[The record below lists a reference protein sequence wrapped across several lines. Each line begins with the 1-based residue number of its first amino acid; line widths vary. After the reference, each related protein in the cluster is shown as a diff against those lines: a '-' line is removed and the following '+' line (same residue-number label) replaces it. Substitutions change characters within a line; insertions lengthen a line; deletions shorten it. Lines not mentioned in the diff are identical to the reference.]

1 MRKNKI
7 MIFTL
12 LISILMT
19 MIPSA
24 VSFAAEG
31 EPAITV
37 IGSTIKNDKEYFEL
51 SLKINSGAVGFSAAG
66 IVLQYKSDVINPVS
80 WDSEGTLVTMTDTSN
95 WQNIASIP
103 AISPK
108 ELSGKTALAYQG
120 SDNTGY
126 LYLSSESALPLAE
139 LTESMQRT
147 ITIRFRYTGEDD
159 TAKAA
164 SKQSVID
171 GFESGSIVSLAPD
184 EVAANSPAGQS
195 VVYSTGIQDKD
206 YYYTLDAENTAGLK
220 IGELL
225 SEAPQLVLEQDAES
239 ANTGGGGD
247 VSKFAALVF
256 FDWDESTLLGSMVVD
271 SAMSVEEI
279 KETINTFTQTLMPP
293 EIDMTGWN
301 DETAKA
307 TTVYNPSYPLTS
319 HNGYTFGKWIEYTSE
334 NFTIYGEAVDALAA
348 TAMVNIDAPADP
360 DYTKLSSGLVLKA
373 AYIANT
379 IMDSAILNTPE
390 LRWYTISNDE
400 DPNDDGYDP
409 NDGYFG
415 RYGTSANY
423 AVRVKVSR
431 VNNDNNPIYRP
442 RQTALRAVF
451 NIGSTQILSLTKL
464 ENVDEQIAEVAAPA
478 DADSVSFTVIDIGG
492 VSNWANGSAARSTGF
507 SVSSADYMLQGNV
520 IYMNEYPDTVDLN
533 NPTFA
538 APTAQ
543 YFKAAGLSTTV
554 VAGATGNAVAYRRQA
569 IRNIAQGRAEK
580 LENEGKKYLTH
591 DELQNAI
598 SRGNY
603 NDYGV

>member
-31 EPAITV
+31 ESAITV

-307 TTVYNPSYPLTS
+307 TTVYNPDYPLTS

-334 NFTIYGEAVDALAA
+334 DFTIYGNSVSA
-348 TAMVNIDAPADP
+348 TDSTSMEIIDSPADP

-379 IMDSAILNTPE
+379 IMDSLENATVREYTVSIDAAPE
-390 LRWYTISNDE
+390 LECYT
-400 DPNDDGYDP
+400 
-409 NDGYFG
+409 
-415 RYGTSANY
+415 RYGTSASYSLKFN
-423 AVRVKVSR
+423 VLR
-431 VNNDNNPIYRP
+431 VNSENYPVQRT
-442 RQTALRAVF
+442 RTTALRVTY
-451 NIGSTQILSLTKL
+451 NIGSTAVYSIVNIENIDQQI
-464 ENVDEQIAEVAAPA
+464 VEVAAPA
-478 DADSVSFTVIDIGG
+478 NADSVSVSVIDTGG
-492 VSNWANGSAARSTGF
+492 VSNWVTGSAARSSLY
-507 SVSSADYMLQGNV
+507 SVNSAPSNDDLGYVIYGNV
-520 IYMNEYPDTVDLN
+520 NYINQQIAKEGAT
-533 NPTFA
+533 TFSAVYFSA
-538 APTAQ
+538 ASINVSKGNVYGTTAT
-543 YFKAAGLSTTV
+543 AAGKLRTQATTNIRNGQQHKYEETGILYLSHDEMQ
-554 VAGATGNAVAYRRQA
+554 NAV
-569 IRNIAQGRAEK
+569 
-580 LENEGKKYLTH
+580 
-591 DELQNAI
+591 